1 MMFYNDQP
9 ADMILYQGL
18 AWRSLGQPDRANA
31 RFHKLLDYGERH
43 LFDTVSID
51 YFAVSLPDMQLFDD
65 DLNIR
70 NRAHCQYL
78 IALGS
83 YGLGERDRALKACA
97 ETLRLDPAHLGATI
111 HQAIFAQN

>member
-18 AWRSLGQPDRANA
+18 AHRELGREEQALT
-31 RFHKLLDYGERH
+31 RFHKLVDYGERH
-43 LFDTVSID
+43 LFDEVKID

-65 DLNIR
+65 DLNAR

-83 YGLGERDRALKACA
+83 YGLGDAARTKAACA
-97 ETLRLDPAHLGATI
+97 ETLRMDPAHLGATV
-111 HQAIFAQN
+111 HAPVFGLA